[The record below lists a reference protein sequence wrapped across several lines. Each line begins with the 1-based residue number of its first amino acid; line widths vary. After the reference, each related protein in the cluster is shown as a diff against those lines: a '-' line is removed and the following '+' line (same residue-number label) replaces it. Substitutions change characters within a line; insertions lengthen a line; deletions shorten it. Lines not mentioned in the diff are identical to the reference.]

1 MTWVVSLLILGRFA
15 RRRMKLALSRAML
28 QNADILL
35 MDEPTNHLDVMNVKW
50 VKDYIK
56 SLTNVTCIMVSHDSG
71 LLNDVCNHIL
81 EIADLKLA
89 CFKGNLAAFVKVR
102 PEARAYFELKS
113 NKLKFHFPKPVLSQ
127 REKYFKLTPK
137 PSRRRRDGVARPR
150 DCFETV
156 SRRFHENAGPDRG
169 CEIQGQGPH

>member
-1 MTWVVSLLILGRFA
+1 MLILGRFA

-71 LLNDVCNHIL
+71 
-81 EIADLKLA
+81 
-89 CFKGNLAAFVKVR
+89 
-102 PEARAYFELKS
+102 
-113 NKLKFHFPKPVLSQ
+113 Q
-127 REKYFKLTPK
+127 
-137 PSRRRRDGVARPR
+137 
-150 DCFETV
+150 
-156 SRRFHENAGPDRG
+156 
-169 CEIQGQGPH
+169 

>member
-1 MTWVVSLLILGRFA
+1 
-15 RRRMKLALSRAML
+15 MKLALSRAML

-113 NKLKFHFPKPVLSQ
+113 NKLKFHFPKPGPIEGRRVSVRFSRFPNFNMAKTLS
-127 REKYFKLTPK
+127 
-137 PSRRRRDGVARPR
+137 SRRRDGATP
-150 DCFETV
+150 
-156 SRRFHENAGPDRG
+156 SRWPHEALRIILR
-169 CEIQGQGPH
+169 E

>member
-1 MTWVVSLLILGRFA
+1 
-15 RRRMKLALSRAML
+15 
-28 QNADILL
+28 

-113 NKLKFHFPKPVLSQ
+113 NKLKFHFPKPGPIEGADSASIFELQHDENAVSTTVG
-127 REKYFKLTPK
+127 RRDAVEVAVRASRGGFATR
-137 PSRRRRDGVARPR
+137 SRRRRQV
-150 DCFETV
+150 
-156 SRRFHENAGPDRG
+156 
-169 CEIQGQGPH
+169 QGQGPH

>member
-1 MTWVVSLLILGRFA
+1 
-15 RRRMKLALSRAML
+15 MKLALSRAML

-81 EIADLKLA
+81 EIADLKLS

-113 NKLKFHFPKPVLSQ
+113 NKLKFHFPRPGPIEGADSASSLN
-127 REKYFKLTPK
+127 FNMTC
-137 PSRRRRDGVARPR
+137 SRRRRQV
-150 DCFETV
+150 
-156 SRRFHENAGPDRG
+156 
-169 CEIQGQGPH
+169 QGQGPHQSGGRVLQVP

>member
-1 MTWVVSLLILGRFA
+1 MLHRRDAIDVAVRESERRVREPRPCRDAVV
-15 RRRMKLALSRAML
+15 RRRSRAML

-113 NKLKFHFPKPVLSQ
+113 NKLKFHFPKPGPIEGAESASSLNFNMMKMRSP
-127 REKYFKLTPK
+127 RRWDAAT
-137 PSRRRRDGVARPR
+137 PSRWP
-150 DCFETV
+150 
-156 SRRFHENAGPDRG
+156 
-169 CEIQGQGPH
+169 